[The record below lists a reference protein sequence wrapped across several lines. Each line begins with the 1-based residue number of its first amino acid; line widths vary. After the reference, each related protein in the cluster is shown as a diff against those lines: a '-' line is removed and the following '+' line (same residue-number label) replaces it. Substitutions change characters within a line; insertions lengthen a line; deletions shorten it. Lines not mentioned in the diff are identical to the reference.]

1 MTPRLITKRTRHCL
15 RLVEIG
21 RGNPMEQMKANPQ
34 RERGDAW
41 NVGVQPE
48 IVQEP
53 VGAAKSLSGMQKGW
67 L

>member
-1 MTPRLITKRTRHCL
+1 
-15 RLVEIG
+15 
-21 RGNPMEQMKANPQ
+21 MEQMKANPQ